1 MLSSAVVIAPR
12 QESTTATTP
21 GSCEETFEEGPTV
34 LSSAKYMSVRD
45 LGRLGWNVRASPWL
59 PSAASSC
66 TWDLQAPGVTSS
78 CSNANSGSLQDPISR
93 PIGGGDTFVEAPERE
108 ALSAP
113 EEPFVDVVVAGV
125 VGEEDAGHIGVD
137 DTLCHDCDE
146 EAQDGGALPAPPE
159 PRAPP
164 LRAKQRGRLSS
175 HVRFLQH
182 LFRGY
187 RRQRPSAWSRRG
199 GLKGLVVLRPVT
211 MFRCRGG
218 MCLAAQEE
226 VEAQRQR
233 GLEVIEHYSIYVDL
247 LSRLKNRRARSYH
260 PFAAAGAD
268 AEGVRRVRG
277 VPFGSDLLDQPEFRA
292 HFGERAFQVGD
303 AAQRSTLEAVYRS
316 WAPDVTLASPPCQPY
331 STADMQGATKAKRM
345 IPLIRGY
352 LESLGGLYAIENVK
366 GAAKEMLPHAVLL
379 YGSFFGLGVD
389 RPRFFEANFPIVVD
403 EYLRGPGLA
412 LRLRSCLGPRRKWR
426 RLDPFG
432 RPEALDCCRGNL
444 YPIQGSHPAGFTV
457 AEGAAAM
464 GVDVTHMPFER
475 LSQAIPPIY
484 AQLVFALGCMEECRA
499 AFGVPAITFDERLRD
514 PRRAERTL
522 RFWLRGAG
530 GDAVDLGVELQPAS
544 RGDERAEVRESGAGG
559 VGSGAQAVGAPTATS
574 NLVERP
580 ETDAITDALV
590 REVEFR
596 EVFYSRYGD
605 FVQQWVEP
613 GSYALLGTLLPDAGL
628 LEDPIGPWLAG
639 VSTHLQMRWERASP
653 LLGDLVR
660 VTGGEER
667 GRVVLQLSAVDRYAR
682 RRLAEHGFRQ
692 IRRTL
697 TGAPAF
703 EGELDGSP
711 ARALQGSSWWVA
723 GALPELKPPP
733 QLDLDRAEAA
743 MDARDR
749 GQPSEPPERK
759 EMRSFLPVPWDA
771 ERWTAAGL
779 PESVQRMMSE
789 GVRIRPEI
797 EPPMADHPFYRWESD
812 EAHMRAIMEADRHL
826 SVGSLEYI
834 PFEEVRGVA
843 ETAIVHP
850 WVVARQGEKWRLCH
864 DYSVGTNQYVATAPF
879 ALPSPWDV
887 RPCIR
892 ADTHLAKYDIRDG
905 FFHVPVHPDSRKY
918 LVVRH
923 PGTGRLMW
931 APRLPFGYVESPR
944 LFCSLMEA
952 IADVLRAE
960 EASARVVDIS
970 DTRIHLTRETEG
982 GG

>member
-34 LSSAKYMSVRD
+34 LSSAIHMPVRD

-93 PIGGGDTFVEAPERE
+93 PSGGGDTFVEAPERE

-211 MFRCRGG
+211 IFRCRGG

-432 RPEALDCCRGNL
+432 RYSGGPRRW
-444 YPIQGSHPAGFTV
+444 TVV
-457 AEGAAAM
+457 AEIC
-464 GVDVTHMPFER
+464 TR
-475 LSQAIPPIY
+475 
-484 AQLVFALGCMEECRA
+484 
-499 AFGVPAITFDERLRD
+499 
-514 PRRAERTL
+514 
-522 RFWLRGAG
+522 
-530 GDAVDLGVELQPAS
+530 S
-544 RGDERAEVRESGAGG
+544 RGRTQR
-559 VGSGAQAVGAPTATS
+559 
-574 NLVERP
+574 
-580 ETDAITDALV
+580 
-590 REVEFR
+590 
-596 EVFYSRYGD
+596 
-605 FVQQWVEP
+605 
-613 GSYALLGTLLPDAGL
+613 
-628 LEDPIGPWLAG
+628 
-639 VSTHLQMRWERASP
+639 VSPSP
-653 LLGDLVR
+653 KG
-660 VTGGEER
+660 
-667 GRVVLQLSAVDRYAR
+667 R
-682 RRLAEHGFRQ
+682 RRWG
-692 IRRTL
+692 
-697 TGAPAF
+697 
-703 EGELDGSP
+703 
-711 ARALQGSSWWVA
+711 
-723 GALPELKPPP
+723 
-733 QLDLDRAEAA
+733 
-743 MDARDR
+743 
-749 GQPSEPPERK
+749 
-759 EMRSFLPVPWDA
+759 
-771 ERWTAAGL
+771 WT
-779 PESVQRMMSE
+779 
-789 GVRIRPEI
+789 
-797 EPPMADHPFYRWESD
+797 
-812 EAHMRAIMEADRHL
+812 
-826 SVGSLEYI
+826 
-834 PFEEVRGVA
+834 
-843 ETAIVHP
+843 
-850 WVVARQGEKWRLCH
+850 
-864 DYSVGTNQYVATAPF
+864 
-879 ALPSPWDV
+879 
-887 RPCIR
+887 
-892 ADTHLAKYDIRDG
+892 
-905 FFHVPVHPDSRKY
+905 
-918 LVVRH
+918 
-923 PGTGRLMW
+923 
-931 APRLPFGYVESPR
+931 
-944 LFCSLMEA
+944 
-952 IADVLRAE
+952 
-960 EASARVVDIS
+960 
-970 DTRIHLTRETEG
+970 
-982 GG
+982 